1 MKDDKWAVGS
11 LLELA
16 GEDVEEFLFT
26 DQAVS
31 IGIGTMDQFFQ
42 FGLRDVL
49 SQFLSHSSE
58 VLH

>member
-1 MKDDKWAVGS
+1 MWWRS

-16 GEDVEEFLFT
+16 GKDVEEFVFT
-26 DQAVS
+26 HQTIP

-42 FGLRDVL
+42 LGLRDVL
-49 SQFLSHSSE
+49 TQFLSHSSE